1 MTIRFMRGVMVA
13 GLALA
18 PIQAQAQGIVMI
30 SDLSGVALLHGR
42 KAPLTL
48 MEEVPPE
55 QAVTLKDGARI
66 TFVNMRTGAES
77 SFAGPGKF
85 KLDGNGEAKGMAPKH
100 RHLVAALQGAV
111 HLRPGALGQASVVMR
126 AVPGAQA
133 MSPAGP
139 WSLSPTPEFR
149 WQSAG
154 AKAIYHFKLQ
164 DPQGQVVFELTQED
178 CAIQVP
184 EHLAMADD
192 TAYAWV
198 LETRL
203 PDGTQTRRSGQLT
216 VLPKPVREQLQ
227 AARPSLDAPFS
238 ERLVFA
244 ALLEQQQLHQEA
256 QVFWK
261 SLAKDRPDDPNLAK
275 IAGN

>member
-1 MTIRFMRGVMVA
+1 
-13 GLALA
+13 
-18 PIQAQAQGIVMI
+18 
-30 SDLSGVALLHGR
+30 
-42 KAPLTL
+42 
-48 MEEVPPE
+48 
-55 QAVTLKDGARI
+55 
-66 TFVNMRTGAES
+66 
-77 SFAGPGKF
+77 
-85 KLDGNGEAKGMAPKH
+85 
-100 RHLVAALQGAV
+100 
-111 HLRPGALGQASVVMR
+111 
-126 AVPGAQA
+126 
-133 MSPAGP
+133 
-139 WSLSPTPEFR
+139 
-149 WQSAG
+149 
-154 AKAIYHFKLQ
+154 
-164 DPQGQVVFELTQED
+164 
-178 CAIQVP
+178 
-184 EHLAMADD
+184 MADD